1 MSITATLPDRMMT
14 KAEPAGDA
22 IRITWN
28 DGQSIDFSCL
38 WLRDGCECTECLH
51 PKTLERT
58 FNLLSIPQRL
68 DARRVEISDA
78 GALIVVWSND
88 GHVSKYDSRW
98 FADRDYLTQQV
109 TRSEPWGAGFA
120 SQVKKFKHDEV
131 MNNDASLREWLRA
144 VRDTGLALLQGAPCE
159 PGEVVRIAEH
169 IGYPRRTNFGTE
181 FDVVSMVNPN
191 SNAYTGLAIH
201 GHTDLVFYKSPPG
214 FFLLHCLAHD
224 AQGGDSTFVDGFR
237 VAQALHDE
245 DAEAYEIMTR
255 VPFEF
260 RFKDDQHDIRYRLPM
275 IRLENGEPAE
285 IRFNISC
292 MHAPVAA
299 PSELDSVYRAYRKFA
314 ELIDDSRFQLRF
326 RMTPGE
332 VSGFDNGRVL
342 HGRTAFDETGGHR
355 HLQGIYVDR
364 DELLSRIRT
373 LERTA

>member
-120 SQVKKFKHDEV
+120 SQVKK
-131 MNNDASLREWLRA
+131 
-144 VRDTGLALLQGAPCE
+144 
-159 PGEVVRIAEH
+159 I
-169 IGYPRRTNFGTE
+169 
-181 FDVVSMVNPN
+181 
-191 SNAYTGLAIH
+191 
-201 GHTDLVFYKSPPG
+201 
-214 FFLLHCLAHD
+214 
-224 AQGGDSTFVDGFR
+224 
-237 VAQALHDE
+237 
-245 DAEAYEIMTR
+245 
-255 VPFEF
+255 
-260 RFKDDQHDIRYRLPM
+260 
-275 IRLENGEPAE
+275 
-285 IRFNISC
+285 
-292 MHAPVAA
+292 
-299 PSELDSVYRAYRKFA
+299 
-314 ELIDDSRFQLRF
+314 
-326 RMTPGE
+326 
-332 VSGFDNGRVL
+332 
-342 HGRTAFDETGGHR
+342 
-355 HLQGIYVDR
+355 
-364 DELLSRIRT
+364 
-373 LERTA
+373 